1 MVGRYPIIKMPRG
14 GIIAF
19 GNMGKAI
26 AGGARTLFE
35 ISVFDKDKAKL
46 ADCQGLKAQRQAVDL
61 INNSE
66 CIILAVKPQDIESV
80 LKEIKANYQEQLI
93 ISIAAGITTKY
104 IMRQLG
110 EIGRVIRIMPNM
122 PAQIGQG
129 VSFLYKPENATE
141 KDLNLA
147 WQLFSS
153 VGFVM
158 VVSDEKMMNAAT
170 AVSGSGPAFFCYYI
184 KKKDNAHLKRI
195 EFIQM
200 LAQAAVGLGFDQQEA
215 KVIAE
220 KTVDG
225 TIAILEKNNLTTEK
239 LIKMVASKGGTT
251 EAGLEVLEKGG
262 SVEEAV
268 KAALLR
274 AEEIG
279 KRS

>member
-1 MVGRYPIIKMPRG
+1 MLKV
-14 GIIAF
+14 GIIGF

-26 AGGARTLFE
+26 AFGARTLFE
-35 ISVFDKDKAKL
+35 VSVFDKDKEKL
-46 ADCQGLKAQRQAVDL
+46 ADCQGLKVQTQVADL
-61 INNSE
+61 INSSD

-80 LKEIKANYQEQLI
+80 LKEIQANYKEQLI

-104 IMRQLG
+104 IIRQIT
-110 EIGRVIRIMPNM
+110 EKARVIRIMPNM
-122 PAQIGQG
+122 PAQINQG
-129 VSFLYKPENATE
+129 VSFLYKHESATE

-147 WQLFSS
+147 WQLFSC

-158 VVSDEKMMNAAT
+158 VVSDEKMINAAT

-184 KKKDNAHLKRI
+184 KEKANATLKRE

-200 LAQAAVGLGFDQQEA
+200 LTDAAVGLGFDQQEA
-215 KVIAE
+215 KVISE
-220 KTVDG
+220 KTING
-225 TIAILEKNNLTTEK
+225 TIAILEKNNLTPEK

-251 EAGLEVLEKGG
+251 EAGLTVLAKGG

-274 AEEIG
+274 AEELG
-279 KRS
+279 KGS